1 MAVRLNITLDSDVYR
16 RLKKT
21 VPPKKLS
28 AFLSAAARAK
38 LHPDRATL
46 DAAYKA
52 ASGERWRK
60 GVSEDW
66 KPTETEAW
74 PE

>member
-1 MAVRLNITLDSDVYR
+1 MAVRLNITLDTDVYR
-16 RLKKT
+16 RLKKA
-21 VPPKKLS
+21 VPPKRLS
-28 AFLSAAARAK
+28 AFLNAAARAK

-52 ASGERWRK
+52 ARAERWRR
-60 GVSEDW
+60 GVGEDW
-66 KPTETEAW
+66 STTDTEGW

>member
-1 MAVRLNITLDSDVYR
+1 MAVRLNITLDADVYR
-16 RLKKT
+16 RLKKQ

-28 AFLSAAARAK
+28 AFLNAAARAK
-38 LHPDRATL
+38 LQPDPRTL

-52 ASGERWRK
+52 ARKEPWRK
-60 GVSEDW
+60 EETDAWSVAD
-66 KPTETEAW
+66 TEGW

>member
-1 MAVRLNITLDSDVYR
+1 MAIRLNINLDADVYR
-16 RLKKT
+16 RLKKA
-21 VPPKKLS
+21 VPPKRLS
-28 AFLSAAARAK
+28 AFLNAAARAK

-52 ASGERWRK
+52 ARKERSRK
-60 GVSEDW
+60 GVMKDW
-66 KPTETEAW
+66 STIDTEGW